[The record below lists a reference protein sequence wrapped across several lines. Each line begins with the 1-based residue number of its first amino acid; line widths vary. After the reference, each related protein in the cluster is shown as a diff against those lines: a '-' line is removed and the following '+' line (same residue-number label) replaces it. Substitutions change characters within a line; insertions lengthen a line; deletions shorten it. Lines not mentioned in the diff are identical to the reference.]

1 MKPLGVA
8 TALLVVA
15 LCAHVARGDDGEFT
29 RPGVYVGVGAS
40 RMLNLI
46 EDVLEDEP
54 ILDEIQF
61 DDTWGVN
68 TRVGYRV
75 TSWFA
80 VEAEYEWLD
89 ELDVSFGPLHGSLGT
104 QTATANFRFIG
115 PFGRFQPYFLG
126 GLGAVWFDLDSPGIP
141 LRVDDHGVAGRIG
154 VGMDFY
160 LTRNFLLNV
169 GAEGVLTNADVDLL
183 NLHSDGLAYI
193 TFQAGLGVRF

>member
-1 MKPLGVA
+1 LKHLGVA

-15 LCAHVARGDDGEFT
+15 LAAGTARADDEGYG
-29 RPGVYVGVGAS
+29 RSGVYVGVGAS

-54 ILDEIQF
+54 ILSQIQF

-68 TRVGYRV
+68 GRVGYRV

-89 ELDVSFGPLHGSLGT
+89 KLDVTLGPLHSSLGT
-104 QTATANFRFIG
+104 QTATANFKLIG

-126 GLGAVWFDLDSPGIP
+126 GIGAVWFDLNRGLLPLTIDS
-141 LRVDDHGVAGRIG
+141 HGLAGRVG
-154 VGMDFY
+154 LGMDFY
-160 LTRNFLLNV
+160 VTRNLLLNV
-169 GAEGVLTNADVDLL
+169 GAEGVLTDTKADLGPY
-183 NLHSDGLAYI
+183 HASGLAFVNI
-193 TFQAGLGVRF
+193 QAGLGFRF